1 MLIYNPAYDIY
12 HTMFR
17 ILQLSSNINK
27 SIEIDKL
34 KILDFYYVF
43 PTELLRIKKP
53 VGFKKY
59 DKFLVT
65 EINKYDKITNPRR
78 IFYKMNS
85 IQYQAIKILVASGYL
100 DSQNFEK
107 GIIKFSTKEFPLNF
121 KENIEK
127 SNKENNKLITLLI
140 ETLADINLSGHLGL
154 KERTGL
160 IEFRYDTI

>member
-1 MLIYNPAYDIY
+1 
-12 HTMFR
+12 
-17 ILQLSSNINK
+17 
-27 SIEIDKL
+27 
-34 KILDFYYVF
+34 
-43 PTELLRIKKP
+43 
-53 VGFKKY
+53 
-59 DKFLVT
+59 
-65 EINKYDKITNPRR
+65 
-78 IFYKMNS
+78 MNS

>member
-1 MLIYNPAYDIY
+1 MIFIASSQSSKIQISILGFSSHCSFTIRFPPCSLEAY
-12 HTMFR
+12 
-17 ILQLSSNINK
+17 
-27 SIEIDKL
+27 
-34 KILDFYYVF
+34 
-43 PTELLRIKKP
+43 PTELLKIKKP